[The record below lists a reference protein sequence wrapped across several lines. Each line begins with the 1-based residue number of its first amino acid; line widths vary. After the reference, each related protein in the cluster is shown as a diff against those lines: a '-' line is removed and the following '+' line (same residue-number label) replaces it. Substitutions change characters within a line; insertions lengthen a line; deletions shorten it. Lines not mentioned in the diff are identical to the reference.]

1 MSSFSRNVPVLAVG
15 QALLMSGTSLMV
27 TSAALVGL
35 MLATDKSLSTLPLA
49 MQFVATMLTTIPAAL
64 LLARFG
70 RRRVF
75 MLSTLIGMMG
85 AAWAA
90 YSIFTHQF
98 WLFVMS
104 TAMIGVFNGFGV
116 YFRFAAADSVSKALK
131 SRAVSYVLVGGIA
144 AAVIGPNLAKY
155 TRDVVPDAVFAGS
168 YLALIGVYVMAFFVL
183 SLLRLPKLEVLHER
197 VLPRALRTIVMQPR
211 FIVALLCGML
221 GYGVMSFL
229 MTATPLAMLH
239 HEHDFGDT
247 AFVIQ
252 WHILGMFVPS
262 LVTGH
267 LIRYLGVLP
276 VMMVGAALGLGCVL
290 INLSGTQLWHFW
302 TALLLLGVSWNF
314 LFVGATTL
322 LTETY
327 HQSERTKAQAINDF
341 SVFSTVA
348 IASLVA
354 GSVQHELGWRMV
366 NLGTIPA
373 FLMIIVAIA
382 WLANRKPPKLAAI

>member
-1 MSSFSRNVPVLAVG
+1 
-15 QALLMSGTSLMV
+15 MSGTSLMV

-75 MLSTLIGMMG
+75 MLSTLIGVCG
-85 AAWAA
+85 ATLAA
-90 YSIFTHQF
+90 YSIMQHQF
-98 WLFVMS
+98 WLFVSS
-104 TAMIGVFNGFGV
+104 TALIGVFNGFGV
-116 YFRFAAADSVSKALK
+116 YFRFAAADSVSDALK

-155 TRDVVPDAVFAGS
+155 TRDTIPDAVFAGS
-168 YLALIGVYVMAFFVL
+168 YLALIGVYVLAFFVL
-183 SLLRLPKLEVLHER
+183 SLLRLPKAEEIEADFP
-197 VLPRALRTIVMQPR
+197 PRAIRTIIAQPR

-221 GYGVMSFL
+221 GYGVMAFL
-229 MTATPLAMLH
+229 MTATPLAMNH
-239 HEHDFGDT
+239 HNHNFGDT

-252 WHILGMFVPS
+252 WHILGMFAPS

-267 LIRYLGVLP
+267 LIRYFGVLP
-276 VMMVGAALGLGCVL
+276 MMFIGALLGLGCIF

-302 TALLLLGVSWNF
+302 TALLLLGISWNF

-348 IASLVA
+348 IASLIA
-354 GSVQHELGWRMV
+354 GALQHQFGWKIV
-366 NLGTIPA
+366 NIGAIPA
-373 FLMIIVAIA
+373 LLIIILAII
-382 WLANRKPPKLAAI
+382 WLTIRKPPSLTNH